1 MSVTAMTKDPAG
13 LIKTIN
19 GDIAKGTIAT
29 WEVEKSGEYTH
40 KPSQYYKK
48 AWFRP
53 TIGSNQVVFSLVQ
66 PTGTPGV
73 TRELFGI
80 YHGRLVEEL
89 VSHYKTL
96 INLIT
101 IDPTTM

>member
-1 MSVTAMTKDPAG
+1 

-19 GDIAKGTIAT
+19 ADIAKGTVTT
-29 WEVEKSGEYTH
+29 WEVEKTGELTH
-40 KPSQYYKK
+40 KPPQYYKK

-53 TIGSNQVVFSLVQ
+53 EAKYGQVVFSLVQ
-66 PTGTPGV
+66 PTGTTGV
-73 TRELFGI
+73 TTEIFGI

-96 INLIT
+96 ISLIT
-101 IDPTTM
+101 VDPTTM